1 MQLILQRSYHPS
13 GTNGRLSIN
22 GQLICYT
29 IELPWLDNQPRASCI
44 PEGTFHLVKRYSPKF
59 HRHLHLTDV
68 PGRALILLHP
78 ANHALRE
85 LKGCIAPVSSLTG
98 PGMGLQSGLAM
109 EKLMGWADKALRQQ
123 EPLFLTLCPMETP
136 DNTNG
141 NHETDP
147 QKGSG

>member
-13 GTNGRLSIN
+13 GTNGCLSTA

-29 IELPWLDNQPRASCI
+29 IELPWRDNQTGISCI
-44 PEGTFHLVKRYSPKF
+44 PEGTYHLVKRYSPKF
-59 HRHLHLTDV
+59 HWHLHLTDV
-68 PGRALILLHP
+68 PGREFILLHP

-85 LKGCIAPVSSLTG
+85 LKGCIAPVSLLTG
-98 PGMGLQSGLAM
+98 PGMGLQSRLALD
-109 EKLMGWADKALRQQ
+109 KLMGFADQALQEK
-123 EPLFLTLCPMETP
+123 EPLFLTLCPMVTP
-136 DNTNG
+136 GNTNG